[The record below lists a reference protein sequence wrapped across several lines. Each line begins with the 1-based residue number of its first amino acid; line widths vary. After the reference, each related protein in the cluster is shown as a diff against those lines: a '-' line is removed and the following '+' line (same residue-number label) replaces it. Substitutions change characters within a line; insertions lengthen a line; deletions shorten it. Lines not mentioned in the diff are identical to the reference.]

1 MVYEIYINHRVNK
14 YVRKLKDR
22 NLKIAINNAIYDEI
36 ALNPYE
42 VGNSKVGDLT
52 GFYVYKLYY
61 KGIQYRIAYT
71 IDDEDNLVI
80 IALAGTR
87 EKFYEQLKRIIN
99 L

>member
-1 MVYEIYINHRVNK
+1 MVYEVYINHRVSK

-36 ALNPYE
+36 APNPYE

-52 GFYVYKLYY
+52 GFYAYKLYY

-99 L
+99 S